1 MFAGCTSLTS
11 VTLPK
16 SMTRIG
22 WRAFGDC
29 KNLTSIISRNPV
41 SPPYVERNAFD
52 GINLDDVCL
61 YVPAGSLR
69 AYLTANVWKGFY
81 CAHGIDEK
89 TDNVPWAWLALGVLT
104 ALILSAAVFVVVKK
118 LLKSSRNGV
127 V

>member
-1 MFAGCTSLTS
+1 MFANCTSLTS

-16 SMTRIG
+16 SMTQIR
-22 WRAFGDC
+22 WRAFANC

-41 SPPYVERNAFD
+41 PPPYVDHNVFD

-69 AYLTANVWKGFY
+69 AYLTADVWKGFY

-104 ALILSAAVFVVVKK
+104 ALILSAAVFVVVKT
-118 LLKSSRNGV
+118 LLKSSRKGV